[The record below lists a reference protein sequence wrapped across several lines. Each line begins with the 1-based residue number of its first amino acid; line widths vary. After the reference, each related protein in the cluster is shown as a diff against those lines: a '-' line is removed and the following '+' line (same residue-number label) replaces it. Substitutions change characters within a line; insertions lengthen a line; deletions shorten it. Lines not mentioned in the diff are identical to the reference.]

1 MVQVAATGIM
11 IDHTKDESI
20 SIDQI
25 LHMFP
30 ISNDLLDTFDW
41 MIEVFVDATR
51 CLTIRDEANVDAI
64 VIDSIQTCILI
75 LGKSQ
80 SSQGLSTHEC
90 WIQL

>member
-1 MVQVAATGIM
+1 
-11 IDHTKDESI
+11 
-20 SIDQI
+20 
-25 LHMFP
+25 
-30 ISNDLLDTFDW
+30 

-80 SSQGLSTHEC
+80 SPQGLSTHEC